1 MPLKAKLVTA
11 FAAVIV
17 LATIVMGVSQTYF
30 IRTYFSQT
38 AIDQMKLQGEQIEGL
53 LQSFETSIEDSE
65 LAAEVASWVYVNTG
79 LRTLIT
85 APNGEVVVD
94 SHGEESLVGKVVQS
108 DLLEDTLDKGEI
120 NAFDIPLAGKG
131 QVAISVPW
139 RIREA
144 VSGSLVL
151 VAPLKDM
158 ARQATN
164 EIEPFFKKAGLAGSS
179 VALVGAL
186 IISHFLPDAK
196 SRQTG

>member
-1 MPLKAKLVTA
+1 MTA

-17 LATIVMGVSQTYF
+17 LATVVMGVSQTYF
-30 IRTYFSQT
+30 IRTYFRQT
-38 AIDQMKLQGEQIEGL
+38 AINQMKLQGEQLEGL

-65 LAAEVASWVYVNTG
+65 FAAEVASWVYVNTG

-85 APNGEVVVD
+85 SPDGEVVVD

-108 DLLEDTLDKGEI
+108 DLLKDTLDKGEI
-120 NAFDIPLAGKG
+120 NAFDIPLAGQG

-139 RIREA
+139 RTGEA
-144 VSGSLVL
+144 VSAFLVL

-164 EIEPFFKKAGLAGSS
+164 EIEPFFKKAGLAASS
-179 VALVGAL
+179 TALVGAL
-186 IISHFLPDAK
+186 LISYFLPGAK
-196 SRQTG
+196 SR